1 MSGSRVTVRRC
12 GEHAVLL
19 EVDAGEV
26 PATYRALR
34 SLLDGATWSALEVV
48 PAATTVLVEGLRGPL
63 DELVQELER
72 RGGDSATT
80 PGAAVVEVP
89 TVYDG
94 EDLVDVARLWD
105 MSTDEVVATHQATD
119 FTVAFCGFAPGFAY
133 CTGLPERLH
142 VPRRRRPRTRVPAGS
157 VALAGEFTG
166 VYPSESPGGWLLL
179 GRTDLTLWDSGDERP
194 ATLAPG
200 ARVRFVQVER

>member
-1 MSGSRVTVRRC
+1 MSDSRVTVRRC

-19 EVDAGEV
+19 EVDAADV
-26 PATYRALR
+26 PATYRTLR
-34 SLLDGATWSALEVV
+34 SLLEGTTWSALEVV
-48 PAATTVLVEGLRGPL
+48 PAAATVLVEGLQGPL
-63 DELVQELER
+63 DELVEELTRR
-72 RGGDSATT
+72 RGEATAAAR
-80 PGAAVVEVP
+80 PAVVEVP

-94 EDLVDVARLWD
+94 EDLADVARLWD
-105 MSTDEVVATHQATD
+105 MSTDEVVATHQATE

-166 VYPSESPGGWLLL
+166 VYPTESPGGWQLL
-179 GRTDLTLWDSGDERP
+179 GRTDLTLWDSAEESP
-194 ATLAPG
+194 ATLVPG
-200 ARVRFVQVER
+200 TRVRFAQVER

>member
-1 MSGSRVTVRRC
+1 MSTSRVTVRRC

-19 EVDAGEV
+19 EVDAAEV

-34 SLLDGATWSALEVV
+34 SMLEGTTWSALEVV
-48 PAATTVLVEGLRGPL
+48 PAATTVLVEGLQGPL
-63 DELVQELER
+63 DELVEELAR
-72 RGGDSATT
+72 RQGEATT
-80 PGAAVVEVP
+80 AGHAAVVEVP
-89 TVYDG
+89 TLYDG
-94 EDLVDVARLWD
+94 EDLADVAQLWD
-105 MSTDEVVATHQATD
+105 MTTDEVVATHQATE

-142 VPRRRRPRTRVPAGS
+142 VPRRHRPRTRVPAGS

-166 VYPSESPGGWLLL
+166 VYPTESPGGWQLL
-179 GRTDLTLWDSGDERP
+179 GRTDLTLWDSGDDSP

-200 ARVRFVQVER
+200 TRVRFVRVTR